1 MNLVLQTLED
11 IQIVPIASLA
21 RDWSQAE
28 RIFFILYI
36 EIIFDYNVRYLPTSN
51 SVFRN
56 GIESA
61 ESDDQFTSRVS
72 VYSMSPSLP
81 LLW

>member
-28 RIFFILYI
+28 RIFFTLYI
-36 EIIFDYNVRYLPTSN
+36 EIIFDYNVRYSPPATRSSAMVSN
-51 SVFRN
+51 RR
-56 GIESA
+56 I
-61 ESDDQFTSRVS
+61 
-72 VYSMSPSLP
+72 
-81 LLW
+81 